1 MSRSNIIYQLEK
13 PAKSKLLI
21 GYRKFKLAEKMD
33 VEDYLFCM
41 GQCFGKNCKLELKI
55 NDPIASKRRSGYSV
69 AYDPYCAWEGGIV
82 SSDRIVEFFEEFE
95 KEENKLKNWL
105 PKGNEPKTWLP
116 DAENRIENLEDRL
129 RRMVNPRLDGY
140 YLNDNFVLVK
150 IGENLDENV
159 SEVNVPDDSIED
171 EIRTRY

>member
-13 PAKSKLLI
+13 TAEGKLLA

-33 VEDYLFCM
+33 LDDYLFCM
-41 GQCFGKNCKLELKI
+41 GQHFGKNCKLELKVD
-55 NDPIASKRRSGYSV
+55 DPIASRRRGRYSV

-95 KEENKLKNWL
+95 KRENKLENWL

-116 DAENRIENLEDRL
+116 DAENRIENFEDRL
-129 RRMVNPRLDGY
+129 RRMVNPKKDGY
-140 YLNDNFVLVK
+140 FLNNNFVLVK
-150 IGENLDENV
+150 IEEGLDEDII
-159 SEVNVPDDSIED
+159 EVNVP
-171 EIRTRY
+171 